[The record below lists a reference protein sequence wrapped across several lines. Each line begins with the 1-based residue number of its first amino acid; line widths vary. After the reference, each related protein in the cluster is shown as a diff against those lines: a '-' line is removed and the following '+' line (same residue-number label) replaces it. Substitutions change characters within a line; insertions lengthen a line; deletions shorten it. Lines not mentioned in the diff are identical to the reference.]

1 MDDESRIGVE
11 EAPPPP
17 PLRVAVW
24 LARHMKTAAIL
35 RRRVSV
41 IVVHQQLNVDA
52 HVIGWLLDADVDM
65 TVSSTCTEA
74 QPRRS

>member
-41 IVVHQQLNVDA
+41 IVVHQA
-52 HVIGWLLDADVDM
+52 AK
-65 TVSSTCTEA
+65 C
-74 QPRRS
+74 